1 MKNSTLIHTKLPF
14 INQNSVTDGK
24 LLYIFILLWLL
35 DFFSTCFMRLTSL
48 SLHIFI
54 KSSPQGHLNL
64 YRMTVK
70 YSVAYGFFFI
80 ALQNILIQNER
91 ALINLISYVK
101 IHWDEKGL
109 TDIHSYSLRF
119 LRLDVSDQQ
128 RQRSLCQNDTQIH
141 VYIGIQSL
149 IFLYRK
155 G

>member
-1 MKNSTLIHTKLPF
+1 MF
-14 INQNSVTDGK
+14 
-24 LLYIFILLWLL
+24 YA
-35 DFFSTCFMRLTSL
+35 CFTSL

-54 KSSPQGHLNL
+54 KSSPQGYLNL
-64 YRMTVK
+64 YRMTVE
-70 YSVAYGFFFI
+70 YSVAYGFFSI

-128 RQRSLCQNDTQIH
+128 EQRSLCQNDTQIH

>member
-54 KSSPQGHLNL
+54 KSSPQGYLNL
-64 YRMTVK
+64 YRMTGIF
-70 YSVAYGFFFI
+70 SGLRFFFI

>member
-1 MKNSTLIHTKLPF
+1 
-14 INQNSVTDGK
+14 
-24 LLYIFILLWLL
+24 
-35 DFFSTCFMRLTSL
+35 MRLTSL
-48 SLHIFI
+48 SLHMFI
-54 KSSPQGHLNL
+54 KSSPQGYLNL
-64 YRMTVK
+64 YRMTVE
-70 YSVAYGFFFI
+70 YSVAYGCFSI

>member
-1 MKNSTLIHTKLPF
+1 
-14 INQNSVTDGK
+14 
-24 LLYIFILLWLL
+24 
-35 DFFSTCFMRLTSL
+35 MRLTSL

-54 KSSPQGHLNL
+54 KSSPQGYLNL
-64 YRMTVK
+64 YRMTVE
-70 YSVAYGFFFI
+70 YSVAYGFFSI

-128 RQRSLCQNDTQIH
+128 EQRSLCQNDTQIH

-155 G
+155 GLPTEERKVFSQRKKPNYDVKSSREIFNDDFYFK